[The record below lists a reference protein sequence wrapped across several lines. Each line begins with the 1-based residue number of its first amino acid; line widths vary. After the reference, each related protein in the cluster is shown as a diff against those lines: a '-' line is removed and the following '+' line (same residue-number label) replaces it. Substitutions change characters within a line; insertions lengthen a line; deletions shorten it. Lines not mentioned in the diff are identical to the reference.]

1 MLLITVKQYCRLV
14 NFSIL
19 QKSESC
25 KTFNK
30 FQFSDGSKFTF
41 PPIYIAA
48 GSMMVSGT
56 NLDARIVTE
65 WDQRVG
71 GCGLREKVSSA
82 LLDCLHKPWKS
93 SYAVSKYSSLSI
105 TTR

>member
-1 MLLITVKQYCRLV
+1 MGQSLL
-14 NFSIL
+14 
-19 QKSESC
+19 
-25 KTFNK
+25 
-30 FQFSDGSKFTF
+30 F

-82 LLDCLHKPWKS
+82 LLTAYISLGNQATRC
-93 SYAVSKYSSLSI
+93 LSI
-105 TTR
+105 LH